1 MVIRKCDRCGQTI
14 KNNYWTIDI
23 FEKQDNT
30 MRNSAF
36 GASNNIQE
44 NTKAM
49 LNKKEE
55 YCQECIIE
63 IKDVIRTKKE
73 REVKEDEYRR

>member
-1 MVIRKCDRCGQTI
+1 MVIRKCDRCGRVI

-30 MRNSAF
+30 MRNIAT

-44 NTKAM
+44 NIKMM
-49 LNKKEE
+49 LNQKEE
-55 YCQECIIE
+55 YCQKCINE
-63 IKDVIRTKKE
+63 IKDVINTRKE
-73 REVKEDEYRR
+73 SEEK